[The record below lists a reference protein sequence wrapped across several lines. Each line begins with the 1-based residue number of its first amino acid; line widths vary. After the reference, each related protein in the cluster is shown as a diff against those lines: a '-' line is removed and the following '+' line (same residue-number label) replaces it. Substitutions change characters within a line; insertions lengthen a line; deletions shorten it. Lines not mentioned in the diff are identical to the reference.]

1 MQEMKRRLPPD
12 KRLDWRDPNMPV
24 YRYGKVNGVEGMH
37 EISSNDITEYY
48 AAKLKQSG
56 WQMYPSWREDETY
69 DLARRRK
76 KS

>member
-1 MQEMKRRLPPD
+1 MKRRLPPD

-48 AAKLKQSG
+48 AAKLEQLG
-56 WQMYPSWREDETY
+56 WQMPDWSSDPTY
-69 DLARRRK
+69 DLKGKRK
-76 KS
+76 